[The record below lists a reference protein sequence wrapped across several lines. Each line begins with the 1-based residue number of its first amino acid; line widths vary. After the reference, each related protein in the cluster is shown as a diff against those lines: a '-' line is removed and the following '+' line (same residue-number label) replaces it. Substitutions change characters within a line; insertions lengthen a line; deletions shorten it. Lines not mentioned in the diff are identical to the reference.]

1 MQHHSRCVPRAQAS
15 GEVALLKLFPLG
27 VGLEQTSCWQVLGP
41 DQEHRAKGKMGKEG
55 RFPLLTPQLML
66 LQKHN
71 WRKVWPT

>member
-1 MQHHSRCVPRAQAS
+1 MPRAQAS
-15 GEVALLKLFPLG
+15 GDVALLKLFPGHWPGEDIMLAGAGPCLG
-27 VGLEQTSCWQVLGP
+27 AQRER
-41 DQEHRAKGKMGKEG
+41 EGKDG